1 MARAAAGPPPIRFRG
16 VPASLTAVVAG
27 GVDPLS
33 DPVLVLK
40 GYPKKGGSTEVPVQ
54 VDLDPRI
61 LRMSLPADVAPG
73 AYEAVLRVASANGA
87 PPEVE
92 KPKGSGTARKAE
104 AKAKASI
111 KAGDPEGEAGETELP
126 ARVEV
131 DAAPALRVIPE
142 QLRLR
147 AHPGDLVGTDLT
159 LLNQGNVPVDLRR
172 VQPFGVF
179 LAGGLERALRRAYVD
194 KLSKGERRVD
204 VIADNLAEA
213 HGGLVKMKLQK
224 GSGTLAPGEM
234 RSLEVTLEIPAGLAP
249 GSTYAGNWEL
259 AGLVYPVTLTVEGA
273 PPAPPEDEEP
283 EKPEKP
289 EKPR

>member
-1 MARAAAGPPPIRFRG
+1 MARASAGPPPIRFRG
-16 VPASLTAVVAG
+16 VPASLTAVVAQG
-27 GVDPLS
+27 LDPLS
-33 DPVLVLK
+33 DPVVVLK
-40 GYPKKGGSTEVPVQ
+40 GYPTKGDSTEVPVQ

-73 AYEAVLRVASANGA
+73 AYEAVLRVASGNGA

-92 KPKGSGTARKAE
+92 KPKNKAASRGKTKDAARDSDSA
-104 AKAKASI
+104 ATDS
-111 KAGDPEGEAGETELP
+111 AGRDRP

-142 QLRLR
+142 QLRVR

-159 LLNQGNVPVDLRR
+159 VLNQGNVPVDLRR

-283 EKPEKP
+283 EKPEKL
-289 EKPR
+289 R

>member
-16 VPASLTAVVAG
+16 VPASLTAVVAEG
-27 GVDPLS
+27 LDPLS
-33 DPVLVLK
+33 DPVLLLK
-40 GYPKKGGSTEVPVQ
+40 GYPDKGGSTEVPVQ

-61 LRMSLPADVAPG
+61 LRMTLPADVAPG
-73 AYEAVLRVASANGA
+73 AYEAVLRVASGNGS
-87 PPEVE
+87 PPEAE
-92 KPKGSGTARKAE
+92 NPKGKAG
-104 AKAKASI
+104 AKAKAAAAEDDST
-111 KAGDPEGEAGETELP
+111 GNDRP

-147 AHPGDLVGTDLT
+147 AHPGDQVATDLT

-172 VQPFGVF
+172 VQPFGIF

-234 RSLEVTLEIPAGLAP
+234 RSLEVTLEIPAGLAA

-259 AGLVYPVTLTVEGA
+259 AGLVYPVTVTVEGA

-283 EKPEKP
+283 EKPK
-289 EKPR
+289 

>member
-1 MARAAAGPPPIRFRG
+1 MARAAAGLPPIRFRG
-16 VPASLTAVVAG
+16 VPASLTAVVAEG
-27 GVDPLS
+27 LDPVS
-33 DPVLVLK
+33 DPVLLLK
-40 GYPKKGGSTEVPVQ
+40 GYPEKGSTTEVPVQ

-61 LRMSLPADVAPG
+61 LRMTLPADAAPG
-73 AYEAVLRVASANGA
+73 AYEAVLRVASGNGS
-87 PPEVE
+87 PPEAE
-92 KPKGSGTARKAE
+92 NPKG
-104 AKAKASI
+104 
-111 KAGDPEGEAGETELP
+111 KAGTRAKTKAAAQDSDRAATDSAGTDRP

-147 AHPGDLVGTDLT
+147 AHPGDQVATDLT

-172 VQPFGVF
+172 VQPFGIF

-213 HGGLVKMKLQK
+213 HGGLVKMKLQN
-224 GSGTLAPGEM
+224 GYGALAPGEL
-234 RSLEVTLEIPAGLAP
+234 RSLEVMLELPAGLAA

-259 AGLVYPVTLTVEGA
+259 AGLVYPVTVTVEGV

-289 EKPR
+289 R

>member
-1 MARAAAGPPPIRFRG
+1 MARASAGPPPIRFRG
-16 VPASLTAVVAG
+16 VPASLTAVVAE

-33 DPVLVLK
+33 EPVLVLK
-40 GYPKKGGSTEVPVQ
+40 GYPDKGGSTEVPVQ

-73 AYEAVLRVASANGA
+73 AYEAVLRVASGAGA

-92 KPKGSGTARKAE
+92 KPKNQAVSRAKTKDAAQDSDSAATDSAGSDR
-104 AKAKASI
+104 
-111 KAGDPEGEAGETELP
+111 P

-234 RSLEVTLEIPAGLAP
+234 RSLEVTLEIPAGLAA

-283 EKPEKP
+283 EKPEKL
-289 EKPR
+289 R

>member
-1 MARAAAGPPPIRFRG
+1 MARASAGPPPIRFRG
-16 VPASLTAVVAG
+16 VPASLTAVVAE

-33 DPVLVLK
+33 EPVLVLK
-40 GYPKKGGSTEVPVQ
+40 GYPDKGGSTEVPVQ

-73 AYEAVLRVASANGA
+73 AYEAVLRVASGAGA

-92 KPKGSGTARKAE
+92 KPKNQAVSRAKTKDAAQDSDSAATDSAGSDR
-104 AKAKASI
+104 
-111 KAGDPEGEAGETELP
+111 P

-159 LLNQGNVPVDLRR
+159 LLNQGTVPVDLRR

-234 RSLEVTLEIPAGLAP
+234 RSLEVTLEIPAGLAA

-283 EKPEKP
+283 EKPEKL
-289 EKPR
+289 R

>member
-1 MARAAAGPPPIRFRG
+1 MARAAVGPPPIRFRG
-16 VPASLTAVVAG
+16 VPASLTAVVAEG
-27 GVDPLS
+27 LDPLS
-33 DPVLVLK
+33 DPVVVLK

-54 VDLDPRI
+54 VDMDPRI
-61 LRMSLPADVAPG
+61 LRMSLPADVSPG
-73 AYEAVLRVASANGA
+73 AYQAVLRVALPNGGA
-87 PPEVE
+87 AQAE

-104 AKAKASI
+104 AKSKAGI
-111 KAGDPEGEAGETELP
+111 KAGDPEGEAGERELP

-172 VQPFGVF
+172 VQPFGIF

-224 GSGTLAPGEM
+224 GYGSRAPGEM
-234 RSLEVTLEIPAGLAP
+234 RSLEVTLEIPAGLAAD
-249 GSTYAGNWEL
+249 STYAGNWEL
-259 AGLVYPVTLTVEGA
+259 AGLVYPVTVTVEGA
-273 PPAPPEDEEP
+273 PPPPEDEEP
-283 EKPEKP
+283 EKP
-289 EKPR
+289 R

>member
-27 GVDPLS
+27 GMDPLS

-54 VDLDPRI
+54 VDMDPRI

-73 AYEAVLRVASANGA
+73 AYEALLRVASANGGA
-87 PPEVE
+87 AQAE

-104 AKAKASI
+104 AKSKAGI
-111 KAGDPEGEAGETELP
+111 KAGDPEGGAGETELP

-131 DAAPALRVIPE
+131 DAAPVLRVIPE

-172 VQPFGVF
+172 VQPFGIF

-224 GSGTLAPGEM
+224 GYGTLAPGEM
-234 RSLEVTLEIPAGLAP
+234 RSLEVTLEIPAGLAA

-273 PPAPPEDEEP
+273 PPAPPEDEQP
-283 EKPEKP
+283 ENPEKP